1 METTEL
7 EAYVRAALA
16 IQGYRFDESHVNRIA
31 DIVLQFSRF
40 AAMADIVNSTDLPLD
55 AEGAAVFRP

>member
-7 EAYVRAALA
+7 EAYVRATLA
-16 IQGYRFDESHVNRIA
+16 IHGYRFDESHENPIA

-40 AAMADIVNSTDLPLD
+40 AAMADIVNGIDLPLD